1 MDNTDNN
8 VVVKYSSYTDAQKRA
23 TQKYRNNNRDKVN
36 EQRKKYYKDRKE
48 SDPNFLEYKRLK
60 AKEYYLRKKAKVDFI
75 DEPEVPVVEM
85 VVEPQPVVEEIVD
98 VPPLVVEEIVPEV
111 KQDKPKKQ
119 KKVKKVEVVPFVIP
133 LVIPEPD
140 FETIH
145 VVEVKTKSK
154 AKSSR
159 KSKQQIN
166 HDI

>member
-85 VVEPQPVVEEIVD
+85 VVEPQH
-98 VPPLVVEEIVPEV
+98 VVEEIVPEV
-111 KQDKPKKQ
+111 KQDKPKRQRKA
-119 KKVKKVEVVPFVIP
+119 KKVEVVPEVIP
-133 LVIPEPD
+133 VVIPEP
-140 FETIH
+140 
-145 VVEVKTKSK
+145 VVEAVPVDEVKTKSK
-154 AKSSR
+154 AKTPR
-159 KSKQQIN
+159 KSKQQIR

>member
-85 VVEPQPVVEEIVD
+85 VVEPQPVVEEV
-98 VPPLVVEEIVPEV
+98 VPEV
-111 KQDKPKKQ
+111 KQDKPKRQRKA
-119 KKVKKVEVVPFVIP
+119 KKVEVVPEVIP
-133 LVIPEPD
+133 VVIPEP
-140 FETIH
+140 
-145 VVEVKTKSK
+145 VVEAVPVDEVKTKSK
-154 AKSSR
+154 AKTPR
-159 KSKQQIN
+159 KSKQQIR

>member
-85 VVEPQPVVEEIVD
+85 VVEEPQPVVEEV
-98 VPPLVVEEIVPEV
+98 VPEV
-111 KQDKPKKQ
+111 KQDKPKRQ
-119 KKVKKVEVVPFVIP
+119 KKAKKVEVVPEVIP
-133 LVIPEPD
+133 VVIPEP
-140 FETIH
+140 
-145 VVEVKTKSK
+145 VVEAVPVDEVKTKSK
-154 AKSSR
+154 AKTPR
-159 KSKQQIN
+159 KSKQQIR